1 MTEQAKLKTCPFC
14 GGEGVVRKADEG
26 FYAECI
32 ADACRVQVGF
42 CNGRDECFG
51 DFDTVEDAAAAW
63 NQRNDAITPWRPISE
78 YSPEMG
84 EVVVGWAGSDMAST
98 EAFCV
103 GGVWYYD
110 CEATSSH
117 EPWDNQPTHFIKLT
131 PPAL

>member
-1 MTEQAKLKTCPFC
+1 MTEREELKPCKC
-14 GGEGVVRKADEG
+14 GWRPVVHGAQDMGYLIYHDCDYIKD
-26 FYAECI
+26 F
-32 ADACRVQVGF
+32 RVTDNEYNPV
-42 CNGRDECFG
+42 
-51 DFDTVEDAAAAW
+51 VSAW
-63 NQRNDAITPWRPISE
+63 NKRNDAITPWRPISE

-103 GGVWYYD
+103 GGVWYYE

-131 PPAL
+131 PPTL